1 MVRVVVVVVVMVVVM
16 VVRVVVVVVLLL
28 LLVVVVVVV
37 VVALV
42 GVQVMTHLN
51 RSFTGIFALL
61 RTMLPPP
68 ASPAEVDGRRGW
80 VTSVQSGWNV

>member
-1 MVRVVVVVVVMVVVM
+1 
-16 VVRVVVVVVLLL
+16 
-28 LLVVVVVVV
+28 V

-61 RTMLPPP
+61 RTMLPPLLRQQRWM
-68 ASPAEVDGRRGW
+68 AGGAGSPPSKADGMCD
-80 VTSVQSGWNV
+80 V